1 MLSSRSLIQPI
12 KRSYIEQVLICLL
25 YLLLAGC
32 QGAQQDG
39 TRTFQVQ
46 GRVVSIGE
54 DKYSIG
60 IEHEDIP
67 GFMPA
72 MTMSFPIKDP
82 TLIEGLSPN
91 DLVRFEL
98 IVTPYES
105 WISRI
110 EKTGRAENPENS
122 QKGRENE
129 PSILKPGEPIPP
141 FNLID
146 QNGRR
151 VSQANFRNKALA
163 ITFIFTRCPL
173 PDYCPRFTSIFAD
186 VQKQLSPKYN
196 GRFHLISVTIDP
208 QYDTPNV
215 LKQYAALY
223 NADLSSWS
231 WLTGSDN
238 AIRAMTARYGVRY
251 WNEEGSISH
260 TAACAVISPSG
271 RLYKLRSGNT
281 WTAEDVIGDL
291 ITVLEKPEEVSLRN
305 NQQ

>member
-1 MLSSRSLIQPI
+1 MLSSRASIGLVKQLTVIH
-12 KRSYIEQVLICLL
+12 VLLCLL
-25 YLLLAGC
+25 CLLPIGC
-32 QGAQQDG
+32 RSNKQQG

-54 DKYSIG
+54 DKRSIG

-82 TLIEGLSPN
+82 NLIEGLSPN

-98 IVTPYES
+98 VVTPYES

-110 EKTGRAENPENS
+110 EKTGRAENTQNS
-122 QKGRENE
+122 QKSRENE
-129 PSILKPGEPIPP
+129 PAILRPGEAIPP

-151 VSQANFRNKALA
+151 VSHADFRNKALA

-173 PDYCPRFTSIFAD
+173 PDYCPRFTSHFVD
-186 VQKQLSPKYN
+186 VQKQLLPKYN

-208 QYDTPNV
+208 QYDTPKV

-231 WLTGSDN
+231 WLTGPDES
-238 AIRAMTARYGVRY
+238 IREMAARYGVRY
-251 WNEEGSISH
+251 WNEEGTISH
-260 TAACAVISPSG
+260 TAACAVITPSG
-271 RLYKLRSGNT
+271 RLYKLRTGNT

-291 ITVLEKPEEVSLRN
+291 TAVLEKPQEIATGEK
-305 NQQ
+305 